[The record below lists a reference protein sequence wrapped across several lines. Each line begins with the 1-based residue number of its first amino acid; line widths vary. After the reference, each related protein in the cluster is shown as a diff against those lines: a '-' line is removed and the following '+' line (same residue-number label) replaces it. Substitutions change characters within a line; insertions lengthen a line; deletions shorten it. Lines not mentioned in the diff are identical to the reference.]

1 MRLFNGSFN
10 LKTNEENDGINSSSK
25 ENLLNSIKLENLER
39 VFKNTYTFYL
49 TVISYLFGKNL
60 ERVFK
65 STYTFY
71 LTVISYLFGKPKG
84 ENAQVIY
91 LEMKYSDL
99 SC

>member
-1 MRLFNGSFN
+1 MRLFNGSFI
-10 LKTNEENDGINSSSK
+10 LKTNEENDRINSSSK

-39 VFKNTYTFYL
+39 VFK
-49 TVISYLFGKNL
+49 
-60 ERVFK
+60 
-65 STYTFY
+65 STYTFS